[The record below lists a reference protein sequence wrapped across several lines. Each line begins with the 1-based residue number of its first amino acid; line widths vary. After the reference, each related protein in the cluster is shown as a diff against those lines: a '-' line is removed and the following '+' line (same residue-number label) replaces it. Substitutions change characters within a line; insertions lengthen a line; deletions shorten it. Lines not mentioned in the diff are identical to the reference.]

1 MTPDQLKSAIA
12 RGKTDPIVFAE
23 ELLGM
28 SLHKGQQRYL
38 LIACLAVRD
47 IVDLLNQGKL
57 PQLRQKIL
65 DTLNK
70 DQIERVLDG
79 NNFRLIRRFVLS
91 SSNRWGKSALISII
105 QLWYL
110 FYKHGVR
117 AANEVD
123 HFQIEYRTANIAPF
137 ASLTEPVFK
146 AMKQI
151 MTSTYPVRGE
161 GGITST
167 NKCQIEWFF
176 LEDRTLNT
184 PPFKLFFINNSYIEH
199 LSLMGNKGDSLQGK
213 PYGIITYD
221 EAARSDHLQLEIDD
235 AITGRLLDWTAP
247 LHLLSTPAQD
257 SASLLYYNDLYKEG
271 LVGVNSSYTQTG
283 SIYENT
289 FFTPEQIAEQ
299 ERMLE
304 GNPLKRQVLHG
315 EFIFGTQTLFP
326 GQDILDAQD
335 ESLNDGILHQPEHR
349 YVIGVD
355 TAIGH
360 DEMVYTVLDVTEK
373 PYKLVW
379 QEANK
384 GSSKSPQLHLNNFI
398 NLVDSY
404 RRDNNVQIIIETFN
418 GESAYFVESLP
429 PYIRA
434 ITQTLGTWQPHKQ
447 RSENSNPLPNRT
459 AAIKKADILVS
470 LKKILADKQL
480 KIPKYEKTLPGSYG
494 LIQQLT
500 IYKEADKKLPTDK
513 VIALALA
520 VWLAEFNSKVLEP
533 VWQSMEI

>member
-1 MTPDQLKSAIA
+1 MEQLTPEQLKSAIS
-12 RGKTDPIVFAE
+12 RGKTDPVVFAN

-28 SLHKGQQRYL
+28 PLHEGQIRYL
-38 LIACLAVRD
+38 RMAVRAMR
-47 IVDLLNQGKL
+47 IN
-57 PQLRQKIL
+57 
-65 DTLNK
+65 
-70 DQIERVLDG
+70 DQP
-79 NNFRLIRRFVLS
+79 LIRRFLLS
-91 SSNRWGKSALISII
+91 SSNRWGKSAVISVL

-117 AANEVD
+117 AATEQD
-123 HFQIEYRTANIAPF
+123 HFMIEYRTANIAPF

-151 MTSTYPVRGE
+151 MTSTYPVRKPDGTV
-161 GGITST
+161 GT

-271 LVGVNSSYTQTG
+271 LVGLNSSYTQTG

-289 FFTPEQIAEQ
+289 FFTKDQIAEQ
-299 ERMLE
+299 EKMLE
-304 GNPLKRQVLHG
+304 NNPLKDQVLHG
-315 EFIFGTQTLFP
+315 KFIFGTTTLFP
-326 GQDILDAQD
+326 GADILDAED
-335 ESLNDGILHQPEHR
+335 ERLNHGLLVQPGHK
-349 YVIGVD
+349 YVVGVD
-355 TAIGH
+355 TAIGS
-360 DEMVYTVLDVTEK
+360 DEMVYTVLDVTQK
-373 PYKLVW
+373 PFELVW
-379 QEANK
+379 QEAHK
-384 GSSKSPQLHLNNFI
+384 GSSKSPQLHLNNLI
-398 NLVDSY
+398 NMVESY
-404 RRDNNVQIIIETFN
+404 RRDNNIQMIVETFN
-418 GESAYFVESLP
+418 GESARFVEDLP

-434 ITQTLGTWQPHKQ
+434 FTHTLGTWQPHKA
-447 RSENSNPLPNRT
+447 RTDNANPLPGRT
-459 AAIKKADILVS
+459 AQIKKADILVA
-470 LKKILADKQL
+470 LKKILAAKEL
-480 KIPKYEKTLPGSYG
+480 KIPKTEYQ
-494 LIQQLT
+494 LIKQLS
-500 IYKEADKKLPTDK
+500 IYKEDDKKIPTDR

-520 VWLAEFNSKVLEP
+520 VWLAEDNSRVEAP
-533 VWQSMEI
+533 VWQSVTL